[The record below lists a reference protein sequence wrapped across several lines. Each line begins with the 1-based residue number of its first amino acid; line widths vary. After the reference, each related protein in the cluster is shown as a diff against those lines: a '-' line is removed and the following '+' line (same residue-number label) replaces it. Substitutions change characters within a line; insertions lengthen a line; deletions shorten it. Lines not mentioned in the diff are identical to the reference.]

1 MAVKFFAVQVVHYS
15 FSRKLL
21 PQAPPEFSIDNT
33 LIPIATHTRFLGVIF
48 DHKLSWKLHIDSLL
62 MKVQKR
68 SQLIKLL
75 CSHKY
80 GPDISTVAILYKSLI
95 RSIID
100 YGSIVLATAPSSLI
114 QKLDVAQN
122 SILRL
127 ILGAFRSTPV
137 DLLHLELGIEPI
149 SARISRLSLSH
160 LLKLSF
166 RPHNSAYPYV
176 SSIQDSSPFFVVS
189 PVFFLLLN
197 FLNLFAI
204 FKLRSFVLVHFLFQQ
219 LVLDLHLGF
228 RPRCSSL
235 SFP

>member
-1 MAVKFFAVQVVHYS
+1 MYDFPRPPPCCSALVFADDITITVQAASTEEARRIVQPYLNS
-15 FSRKLL
+15 ISRWAIKWRLNFSPSKSCTILFSRKLL

-114 QKLDVAQN
+114 QKLDVSQN
-122 SILRL
+122 S
-127 ILGAFRSTPV
+127 
-137 DLLHLELGIEPI
+137 
-149 SARISRLSLSH
+149 SL
-160 LLKLSF
+160 
-166 RPHNSAYPYV
+166 
-176 SSIQDSSPFFVVS
+176 FF
-189 PVFFLLLN
+189 
-197 FLNLFAI
+197 
-204 FKLRSFVLVHFLFQQ
+204 
-219 LVLDLHLGF
+219 D
-228 RPRCSSL
+228 
-235 SFP
+235 